1 MGNLP
6 AIMNRMAM
14 QIGPVVSR
22 ALLQVSPQDSIA
34 EAARQMTAR
43 KVGSAIVMTDEGPG
57 IITERD
63 VLRAVAAG
71 ADLEGARVED
81 YMTHNAIT
89 AFEDWDLGEA
99 ARRMA
104 DGRFRHLIVL
114 GRGGQ
119 VEGILSI
126 RDLLMALLRELKPS
140 VSE

>member
-1 MGNLP
+1 
-6 AIMNRMAM
+6 M

-22 ALLQVSPQDSIA
+22 ALLQVAPQESIA

-63 VLRAVAAG
+63 VLRAVASG
-71 ADLEGARVED
+71 GNLEAARVEE

-89 AFEDWDLGEA
+89 AFADWDLREA
-99 ARRMA
+99 AQRMA
-104 DGRFRHLIVL
+104 EGGFRHLIVL
-114 GRGGQ
+114 SPGGQ

-126 RDLLMALLRELKPS
+126 RDLLMALLRESNPIAS
-140 VSE
+140 P